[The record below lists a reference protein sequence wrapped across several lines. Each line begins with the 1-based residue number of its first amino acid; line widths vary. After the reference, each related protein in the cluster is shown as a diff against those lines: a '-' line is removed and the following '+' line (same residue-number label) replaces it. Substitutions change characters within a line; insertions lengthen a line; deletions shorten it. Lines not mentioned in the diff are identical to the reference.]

1 VTDLDW
7 STFGRSEEFTGIP
20 VGVYWL
26 ANLVIFGFG
35 EEIGSRGFLQP
46 ELEERHPRVLAA
58 SLAAIVWASWH
69 LPLFGITPSYRAMP
83 AIGFVG
89 LAAGI
94 RVASW
99 RFAWLLEVGRG
110 SLPVTAVFHAW
121 FDISTTSPLGPSM
134 LPTVTVAG
142 ITVIGLLILRHL
154 LVAARAVD
162 RLRPEH
168 ASARLSDQI
177 RQTNKTMRN
186 YDCARPELAQ
196 ISRAPCEPASRR
208 VSAGRRLGVSCVRR
222 GRAASD
228 DAHLH
233 VHVLRGGV
241 GHGGDEIDR
250 HLLDVVDAAG
260 SGGADTGDVDH
271 PVVALADGGRGVVG
285 HRSSPGRRTSS
296 LPPRPPLAECH
307 GAATATTRW
316 LTSPMVTPLPEPDR
330 EIDPDQPVPDDPAE
344 LLPDAPDPLPPPPIE
359 STPDDPG
366 GDPAGVPEPA

>member
-26 ANLVIFGFG
+26 ANLVFFGFG

-162 RLRPEH
+162 RF
-168 ASARLSDQI
+168 
-177 RQTNKTMRN
+177 
-186 YDCARPELAQ
+186 
-196 ISRAPCEPASRR
+196 AP
-208 VSAGRRLGVSCVRR
+208 
-222 GRAASD
+222 
-228 DAHLH
+228 
-233 VHVLRGGV
+233 
-241 GHGGDEIDR
+241 
-250 HLLDVVDAAG
+250 
-260 SGGADTGDVDH
+260 
-271 PVVALADGGRGVVG
+271 
-285 HRSSPGRRTSS
+285 
-296 LPPRPPLAECH
+296 
-307 GAATATTRW
+307 
-316 LTSPMVTPLPEPDR
+316 
-330 EIDPDQPVPDDPAE
+330 
-344 LLPDAPDPLPPPPIE
+344 
-359 STPDDPG
+359 
-366 GDPAGVPEPA
+366 